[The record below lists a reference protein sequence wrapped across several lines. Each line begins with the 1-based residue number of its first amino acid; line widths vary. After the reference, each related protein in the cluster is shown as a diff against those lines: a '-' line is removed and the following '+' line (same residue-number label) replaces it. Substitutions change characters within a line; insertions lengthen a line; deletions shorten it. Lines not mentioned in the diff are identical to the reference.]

1 MREGGFGEMVVLRIH
16 GVESF
21 GRIIGCIDSRALD
34 VGKNLETL
42 ET

>member
-1 MREGGFGEMVVLRIH
+1 
-16 GVESF
+16 VESF
-21 GRIIGCIDSRALD
+21 GRMICCIDSRALD